1 MIVGHQD
8 GMRYLRALECSGDAR
23 RSVISTGCS
32 IVGASIPSVIN
43 AQSRACSYQ
52 A

>member
-1 MIVGHQD
+1 MIGYQHST
-8 GMRYLRALECSGDAR
+8 RHLRALECSGDAR

-32 IVGASIPSVIN
+32 TVGASIPSVIN